1 MGNSTLDPD
10 NLPGGADRSLGRGH
24 GTGALGPSD
33 TSDSG
38 SDLQGALSADE
49 LDSDSDSSGT
59 GERVGIG
66 AEEMIDDAGDIDVDH
81 VEAMPP
87 GVDRRLDE
95 AELADIDPVGKTPA
109 PSR

>member
-10 NLPGGADRSLGRGH
+10 NLPGGSDRGIGLGH

-38 SDLQGALSADE
+38 SDMQGALSQDE
-49 LDSDSDSSGT
+49 LDSDSDASGT
-59 GERVGIG
+59 GERAAIG

-81 VEAMPP
+81 VENMPP

-95 AELADIDPVGKTPA
+95 AEMAEIDPVGKQKP
-109 PSR
+109 